1 MFNLPII
8 PPLGGSVLF
17 TLDIP
22 NPSWKSIMCNTSP
35 AQIPLANIPKWLTRL
50 KGAIDENLPE
60 PSKKKLDNTIW
71 MRLTQ
76 LPNNAHLPLLRW
88 RLLHALL
95 TGPHFPVNHL
105 QSQTQSQT
113 WYAADTIITFIE
125 NLSEGETLESS
136 FDDPSDKAHQT
147 ASAHFT
153 TAHALMAARH
163 AAECAAGKNDDAIVS
178 AFTSLAAATV
188 ASGQDAQDF
197 WLWAAAEVNMQLETA
212 INEALTVIR

>member
-1 MFNLPII
+1 MR
-8 PPLGGSVLF
+8 
-17 TLDIP
+17 
-22 NPSWKSIMCNTSP
+22 NTSP
-35 AQIPLANIPKWLTRL
+35 AQIPLAIIPMWLYHLKSAIHQNLSSPTQGIFHETTR
-50 KGAIDENLPE
+50 NLLPQLIK
-60 PSKKKLDNTIW
+60 SKASKADL
-71 MRLTQ
+71 RLLQ
-76 LPNNAHLPLLRW
+76 M

-197 WLWAAAEVNMQLETA
+197 WLWAVEVLVNKLQAAIMV
-212 INEALTVIR
+212 ALANIER

>member
-1 MFNLPII
+1 MR
-8 PPLGGSVLF
+8 
-17 TLDIP
+17 
-22 NPSWKSIMCNTSP
+22 NTSP
-35 AQIPLANIPKWLTRL
+35 AQIPLANIPMWLYEL
-50 KGAIDENLPE
+50 K
-60 PSKKKLDNTIW
+60 NTIHQNLS
-71 MRLTQ
+71 R
-76 LPNNAHLPLLRW
+76 PNNETFHNSTRNLLPQLINSKADLRLLQM

-95 TGPHFPVNHL
+95 TGPHFPAIHL
-105 QSQTQSQT
+105 QSQT
-113 WYAADTIITFIE
+113 WCVNTIITFIE
-125 NLSEGETLESS
+125 NLSEGKTLESS

-197 WLWAAAEVNMQLETA
+197 WLWAVEVLVNKLQAAITV
-212 INEALTVIR
+212 ALANIR